1 MPSLGKLSVKKA
13 SSTGLPATFVIGV
26 AMLSACLGHHLDL
39 GGGQAVG
46 ASGTGGSPATAGS
59 FSGWSGTG
67 GGGLRLTDGVAGLG
81 GAAASAGYGGSDAAS
96 AGGGVGGALDSSA
109 GSGTLAGVVVA
120 LDRVEQEIEGFGLSN
135 LFSPSLTAD
144 QAELLFDPTDGIGL
158 SILRIGM
165 NWTGM
170 PLAWWSSTT
179 NITSD
184 PLADVALAR
193 MKSPT
198 TIIAT
203 VLSAPANC
211 KSNGSEYDG
220 GHLLT
225 SCYESWAAT
234 IAAFPAL
241 LKAKTG
247 VDLYA
252 ISVQNEPD
260 FASCDNTGAPCYGSY
275 PSMLFTADELVNFTK
290 VVGPKLRSASPTVKI
305 TAPDPAEWLHLWSN
319 DSAIGSQNPLSGVGY
334 DYGHALARDAE
345 AWALIDIFGTQQY
358 DTELA
363 VPWPSDVPQSKAV
376 WQTQMSGI
384 EWWPEGTR
392 DSGINNGVAVAGW
405 IHDAL
410 VNGRASAWLWF
421 RYQNQ
426 EKDLDDNEGLA
437 LKDGTVAKRLYT
449 LGNYSKFIRP
459 GYTRVDVT
467 GNALAAV
474 LLSAFKGPDGTVVV
488 VAINKGDSA
497 VILPISISGG
507 GPPAFVTPWVTSAT
521 EDLIA
526 RAPLPVSAA
535 SFTATLDSHTV
546 TTFVGK

>member
-1 MPSLGKLSVKKA
+1 MKKA
-13 SSTGLPATFVIGV
+13 SSTGLHATFVIGV
-26 AMLSACLGHHLDL
+26 AMLSACLGHNLDL
-39 GGGQAVG
+39 GGGQSVG
-46 ASGTGGSPATAGS
+46 ASGASGFPAMAGS
-59 FSGWSGTG
+59 FSGGSGTG
-67 GGGLRLTDGVAGLG
+67 GGGLRLTDGIAGLG
-81 GAAASAGYGGSDAAS
+81 GAAASSGYGGSDATS
-96 AGGGVGGALDSSA
+96 AGGGVGGAPGSSA
-109 GSGTLAGVVVA
+109 GSGGSGGSAVVVV
-120 LDRVEQEIEGFGLSN
+120 LDHIEQELEGFGISN
-135 LFSPSLTAD
+135 LFSPPLTAE
-144 QAELLFDPTDGIGL
+144 QAELLFDPVAGIGL

-165 NWTGM
+165 DSTGGPM
-170 PLAWWSSTT
+170 SWSW
-179 NITSD
+179 NSD
-184 PLADVALAR
+184 PWADIGLAR

-211 KSNGSEYDG
+211 KSNGSENDG

-234 IAAFPAL
+234 IAAFPAII
-241 LKAKTG
+241 KAKTG

-260 FASCDNTGAPCYGSY
+260 FASCENTGAPCYGSY
-275 PSMLFTADELVNFTK
+275 ASMLFTADELVNFTK
-290 VVGPKLRSASPTVKI
+290 VVGPKLRAASPTIKI

-319 DSAIGSQNPLSGVGY
+319 ESAIGSQNPLSGVGY

-345 AWALIDIFGTQQY
+345 AWALMDIIGTQQY
-358 DTELA
+358 DTEVA

-392 DSGINNGVAVAGW
+392 ASGISNGVAVAGW

-426 EKDLDDNEGLA
+426 ALDLDDNEGLA

-467 GNALAAV
+467 GSALSSV
-474 LLSAFKGPDGTVVV
+474 LLSAFKGPDGAIVV
-488 VAINKGDSA
+488 VAINKGDSTA
-497 VILPISISGG
+497 TFPISLSGG
-507 GPPAFVTPWVTSAT
+507 APPAVVTPWVTSAT

-535 SFTATLDSHTV
+535 SFVATLDSQTV
-546 TTFVGK
+546 TTFVGQ